1 MEKLKLFRGNFALKI
16 FILGITFMSLFF
28 VFDTWE
34 VSFNQYKSLENEFKN
49 RTQDLNELKSEI
61 EFLSQ
66 KIEDLDD
73 PEKVDIIL
81 REYGYGKPGE
91 TIDIFEV
98 PEPLTPI
105 EETLQS
111 ERSKSFIQYFVEFI
125 VGTNGEWNKKNCRNP
140 IK

>member
-61 EFLSQ
+61 EVLSQ

-125 VGTNGEWNKKNCRNP
+125 VGTNGE
-140 IK
+140 

>member
-16 FILGITFMSLFF
+16 FILGITFISLFF

-125 VGTNGEWNKKNCRNP
+125 VGTNGE
-140 IK
+140 

>member
-16 FILGITFMSLFF
+16 FILGLTFMSLFF

-73 PEKVDIIL
+73 PEKVDLIL

-125 VGTNGEWNKKNCRNP
+125 VGTNGE
-140 IK
+140 

>member
-81 REYGYGKPGE
+81 REYGSGKPGE

-125 VGTNGEWNKKNCRNP
+125 VGTNGE
-140 IK
+140 

>member
-1 MEKLKLFRGNFALKI
+1 MEKLKLFRGNFVLKI
-16 FILGITFMSLFF
+16 FILGLTLMSLFF

-34 VSFNQYKSLENEFKN
+34 VSFNQYKSLENQLKN
-49 RTQDLNELKSEI
+49 RTQDLNELESEI

-73 PEKVDIIL
+73 PEKVDLIL

-98 PEPLTPI
+98 PVPLTPI

-111 ERSKSFIQYFVEFI
+111 ERSKSFIEYFVEFI
-125 VGTNGEWNKKNCRNP
+125 VGTNGE
-140 IK
+140 

>member
-125 VGTNGEWNKKNCRNP
+125 VGTKGE
-140 IK
+140 

>member
-73 PEKVDIIL
+73 PEKIDIIL

-111 ERSKSFIQYFVEFI
+111 DRSKSFIQYFVEFI
-125 VGTNGEWNKKNCRNP
+125 VGTNGE
-140 IK
+140 

>member
-111 ERSKSFIQYFVEFI
+111 ERSKSFIEYFVEFI
-125 VGTNGEWNKKNCRNP
+125 VGTNGE
-140 IK
+140 

>member
-111 ERSKSFIQYFVEFI
+111 ERSKSFIQYFIFS
-125 VGTNGEWNKKNCRNP
+125 
-140 IK
+140 

>member
-125 VGTNGEWNKKNCRNP
+125 VGTNGEGNKKNSRNP

>member
-34 VSFNQYKSLENEFKN
+34 DSFNQYKSLENEFKN

-125 VGTNGEWNKKNCRNP
+125 VGTNGE
-140 IK
+140 

>member
-34 VSFNQYKSLENEFKN
+34 VSFNQYKSLEHEFKN

-125 VGTNGEWNKKNCRNP
+125 VGTNGE
-140 IK
+140 

>member
-81 REYGYGKPGE
+81 REYGFGKPGE

-125 VGTNGEWNKKNCRNP
+125 VGTNGE
-140 IK
+140 

>member
-34 VSFNQYKSLENEFKN
+34 VSFNQYKSLENQLKN
-49 RTQDLNELKSEI
+49 RTQDLNELESEI

-125 VGTNGEWNKKNCRNP
+125 VGTNGE
-140 IK
+140 

>member
-66 KIEDLDD
+66 KIEDLDA

-125 VGTNGEWNKKNCRNP
+125 VGTNGE
-140 IK
+140 

>member
-73 PEKVDIIL
+73 PEKIDIIL

-125 VGTNGEWNKKNCRNP
+125 VGTNGE
-140 IK
+140 

>member
-125 VGTNGEWNKKNCRNP
+125 VGTDGE
-140 IK
+140 

>member
-91 TIDIFEV
+91 SIDIFEV

-125 VGTNGEWNKKNCRNP
+125 VGTNGE
-140 IK
+140 

>member
-73 PEKVDIIL
+73 PEKVDLIL

-125 VGTNGEWNKKNCRNP
+125 VGTNGE
-140 IK
+140 

>member
-125 VGTNGEWNKKNCRNP
+125 VGTDSG
-140 IK
+140 

>member
-1 MEKLKLFRGNFALKI
+1 MEKLKLLRGNFALKI

-49 RTQDLNELKSEI
+49 RTEDLNELKSEI

-125 VGTNGEWNKKNCRNP
+125 VGTNGE
-140 IK
+140 

>member
-111 ERSKSFIQYFVEFI
+111 ERSKSYIQYFVEFI
-125 VGTNGEWNKKNCRNP
+125 VGTNGE
-140 IK
+140 

>member
-73 PEKVDIIL
+73 PEKEDIIL

-125 VGTNGEWNKKNCRNP
+125 VGTNGE
-140 IK
+140 

>member
-1 MEKLKLFRGNFALKI
+1 MEKFKLFRGNFALKI

-125 VGTNGEWNKKNCRNP
+125 VGTNGE
-140 IK
+140 

>member
-73 PEKVDIIL
+73 PAKVDIIL

-125 VGTNGEWNKKNCRNP
+125 VGTNGE
-140 IK
+140 

>member
-49 RTQDLNELKSEI
+49 RTQDLNELESEI

-73 PEKVDIIL
+73 PEKVDLIL

-125 VGTNGEWNKKNCRNP
+125 VGTNGE
-140 IK
+140 